1 MSDQIITKEDISI
14 VVQGPVEEGTNE
26 TLNSFEGFSDIVLST
41 WEDEDLSLLKD
52 VTVDYRLV
60 TSKYQDCGDTFL
72 DRFNKATGKPYCYW
86 MYQTNYNGVANA
98 KNKFSLKCR
107 TDELYP
113 DLSIFLDNFFKH
125 PERIHTTNNGFWR
138 HIPAMLSNHLFLGE
152 TEKLKNCFSNIKK
165 FLSKQ
170 DFTEKKFD
178 SLLFSEQI
186 FAYFYMLENSF
197 DILDDDWIDAFK
209 KYVFITPMS
218 DLPNH
223 LHSGASDTSSQ
234 VKRVANF
241 PNGRPDMEPVSKTMY
256 NDINEMPWRYQL

>member
-1 MSDQIITKEDISI
+1 
-14 VVQGPVEEGTNE
+14 
-26 TLNSFEGFSDIVLST
+26 
-41 WEDEDLSLLKD
+41 
-52 VTVDYRLV
+52 
-60 TSKYQDCGDTFL
+60 
-72 DRFNKATGKPYCYW
+72 
-86 MYQTNYNGVANA
+86 
-98 KNKFSLKCR
+98 
-107 TDELYP
+107 
-113 DLSIFLDNFFKH
+113 
-125 PERIHTTNNGFWR
+125 
-138 HIPAMLSNHLFLGE
+138 LGE

-178 SLLFSEQI
+178 SLLYSEQI

-197 DILDDDWIDAFK
+197 DILDNDWIDAFK

>member
-1 MSDQIITKEDISI
+1 MSDQVITKEDISI
-14 VVQGPVEEGTNE
+14 VVQGPIEEGTDE
-26 TLNSFEGFSDIVLST
+26 ALNSFEGFSDIVLST
-41 WEDEDLSLLKD
+41 WENEDLSLLKD
-52 VTVDYRLV
+52 VKVDYRLV

-72 DRFNKATGKPYCYW
+72 ERLNKATGKPYCYW

-113 DLSIFLDNFFKH
+113 DLSIFLDNFFKY
-125 PERIHTTNNGFWR
+125 PERIHTTNNGFWK
-138 HIPAMLSNHLFLGE
+138 HIPAMLSNHFFLGE

-165 FLSKQ
+165 FLSKES
-170 DFTEKKFD
+170 FTEKKFD
-178 SLLFSEQI
+178 NLLYSEQI
-186 FAYFYMLENSF
+186 FGYFYMLENSL
-197 DILDDDWIDAFK
+197 DILDTDWIDAFK
-209 KYVFITPMS
+209 KNVFITPMS

-241 PNGRPDMEPVSKTMY
+241 PNGRPDMEPVSRTMF
-256 NDINEMPWRYQL
+256 NDINEIPWRYQL